1 MHSAIDVI
9 GPGAVVFI
17 VMIFAVGLLSLYVF
31 ADSVRRRGY
40 DYTGVGEGRW
50 FYALPQGLYFAVFVL
65 SQLPLVAQ
73 VLPWVGYAQVIGAP
87 MALIQQV
94 AYLLRVVFPT
104 RKRLDVRLA
113 AKEAALAHE
122 YGVESADEG
131 LDGEPFSGE
140 DEKSGG
146 EQES

>member
-1 MHSAIDVI
+1 VHSAVDVVS
-9 GPGAVVFI
+9 PGAAAFI
-17 VMIFAVGLLSLYVF
+17 VMMLAVGLLSLYVF

-50 FYALPQGLYFAVFVL
+50 FYALPQGLYFVVFVL

-87 MALIQQV
+87 IALIQQI

-104 RKRLDVRLA
+104 RKRLDARFA

-122 YGVESADEG
+122 FGVESASDG
-131 LDGEPFSGE
+131 LDGEPFRAHE
-140 DEKSGG
+140 EKDAKS
-146 EQES
+146 S